1 MRDEQPI
8 VFVIDDDPSVRNG
21 LDALLRSVSLKVL
34 SFSSADEFLRT
45 TRPDAPSCIVLDVR
59 LPGPS
64 GLDLQRELAKSGAH
78 PPIIFISAHADV
90 PMSVHAMKAGA
101 IEFLT
106 KPFRDQEF
114 LDAIQSG
121 IERDRARRE
130 NAELIATLQARFQ
143 SLTSRERDVMAL
155 VVTGR
160 SNKQVASKLDISEI
174 TVKVNRGQAMR
185 KMQANSLAD
194 LVRMADKLGISA

>member
-130 NAELIATLQARFQ
+130 NAELIATLQVRFQ

>member
-8 VFVIDDDPSVRNG
+8 VFVIDDDASVRNG

-143 SLTSRERDVMAL
+143 SLTARERDVMAL

-160 SNKQVASKLDISEI
+160 SNKRVASKLDISEI

>member
-1 MRDEQPI
+1 MKDEQPV

-21 LDALLRSVSLKVL
+21 LDALLRSVALRVL
-34 SFSSADEFLRT
+34 CFSSADEFLRA

-59 LPGPS
+59 LPGQS

-114 LDAIQSG
+114 LDAIQLG

-130 NAELIATLQARFQ
+130 NAELVATLQARFQ
-143 SLTSRERDVMAL
+143 SLTARERDVMAL

-174 TVKVNRGQAMR
+174 TVKVNRGHAMR

>member
-121 IERDRARRE
+121 IEHDRARRE

-194 LVRMADKLGISA
+194 LVRMADRLGISA